1 MGADGHIT
9 IWKRD
14 DALVQFPEADK
25 LFELLPNCY
34 REEFAGIE
42 LYHAYHGDNMYDDW
56 MDSGDWLFAG
66 DGYPPVERQ
75 KEFSAWLR
83 ANCAAQWEVWT

>member
-14 DALVQFPEADK
+14 DALAKFPEADR
-25 LFELLPNCY
+25 LFALLPNCY
-34 REEFAGIE
+34 RQEFAGMT

-56 MDSGDWLFAG
+56 MESSDWLFG
-66 DGYPPVERQ
+66 GEGYPPVERQ
-75 KEFSAWLR
+75 KEFAAWLR
-83 ANCAAQWEVWT
+83 GNCVARWEVWT

>member
-14 DALVQFPEADK
+14 EAVKVFSDADK

-34 REEFAGIE
+34 RETFDGQEI
-42 LYHAYHGDNMYDDW
+42 YHAYHGDGMSPDW
-56 MDSGDWLFAG
+56 RDFNDWVYVG
-66 DGYPPVERQ
+66 PGYPPLERQ
-75 KEFSAWLR
+75 REFFDWLR
-83 ANCAAQWEVWT
+83 ANCGEQWEVWT